1 MNVFNTL
8 DFEDITR
15 YAIALVVI
23 FATLAMVWYSIWWG
37 FLMILSGWKEDKVK
51 TAINHIRHAL
61 IGVWFLL
68 FVLFA
73 FPVVANILGLSYPIS
88 AKPASIMDTIQE
100 LSGKLFNN
108 TIDNSS
114 STPSSVGTSDFSNL

>member
-23 FATLAMVWYSIWWG
+23 FATLAMVWYSVWWG

-51 TAINHIRHAL
+51 SAINHIRHAL
-61 IGVWFLL
+61 LGVWFLL
-68 FVLFA
+68 IVLFT

-100 LSGKLFNN
+100 LSGNLFNN
-108 TIDNSS
+108 TIDNPSS
-114 STPSSVGTSDFSNL
+114 SPTGVGTSDFSNL